1 MIIDYLEKRSQS
13 FRDMVKKLLIVA
25 VVFFMSAGVFAAK
38 VAEPG
43 GLQDGF
49 ILRGI
54 DGEVSG
60 PDANDRWFFKFNAD
74 VNDEGKGVVKA
85 GANPEL
91 LPSATLEKITRLV
104 RDVNERS
111 AAGYRLWG
119 RVTRYKGK
127 NFIFPIYFLPLG
139 KLPQPAQA
147 SQTQEPPPQE
157 SAPAPDIGVR
167 GPAEVPSMKQR
178 GPEDINEPND
188 VLNIPQE
195 IIGKLRTRRIAQPSV
210 SAPEEV
216 NAVEQKSGVVEGRE
230 AEPKLEKRP
239 ELKQD
244 SILADRTALLVKQD
258 DGQLVFVLDALGLNT
273 PDVSLLVLPCEALEL
288 TEQRQ
293 SAEPEPVP
301 FKIAGIMTKYKGRYY
316 LLLQKATRVY
326 NYGNFGG

>member
-1 MIIDYLEKRSQS
+1 MIIDYLEKRAQS

-49 ILRGI
+49 VLRGI
-54 DGEVSG
+54 DGEVSSSDSNNG
-60 PDANDRWFFKFNAD
+60 WLFKVNTD
-74 VNDEGKGVVKA
+74 VNDGKDIVRA
-85 GANPEL
+85 GANLEM
-91 LPSATLEKITRLV
+91 LPSATLEKMTRLG

-119 RVTRYKGK
+119 RVTRYKSK

-157 SAPAPDIGVR
+157 SAPAPDNGVR
-167 GPAEVPSMKQR
+167 GPAEVPSTKQR

-195 IIGKLRTRRIAQPSV
+195 IIGKLRTRRIAQPAV

-216 NAVEQKSGVVEGRE
+216 NAVEQKPTVAEGRE
-230 AEPKLEKRP
+230 GRP
-239 ELKQD
+239 EPEKGREFKQD

-301 FKIAGIMTKYKGRYY
+301 FKIAGIMTKYKGKYY

-326 NYGNFGG
+326 GYGNFGQ

>member
-1 MIIDYLEKRSQS
+1 
-13 FRDMVKKLLIVA
+13 MVKKLLIVA

-38 VAEPG
+38 AAEPG

-60 PDANDRWFFKFNAD
+60 PGANDRWFFKFNAD
-74 VNDEGKGVVKA
+74 VNDEQGVVKT
-85 GANPEL
+85 GTNLEI
-91 LPSATLEKITRLV
+91 LPSATLEKITANI
-104 RDVNERS
+104 NERAS
-111 AAGYRLWG
+111 IGYRLWG

-139 KLPQPAQA
+139 KLPQSAQA

-157 SAPAPDIGVR
+157 SAPSEIT
-167 GPAEVPSMKQR
+167 PAKDRELA
-178 GPEDINEPND
+178 EDVNEAND

-195 IIGKLRTRRIAQPSV
+195 IIGKLRTRRIAQPAV
-210 SAPEEV
+210 SAPKEV
-216 NAVEQKSGVVEGRE
+216 NVVEQKSSVVEGRE

-258 DGQLVFVLDALGLNT
+258 DGRLVFVLDALGLNT

-293 SAEPEPVP
+293 SAEPESVP
-301 FKIAGIMTKYKGRYY
+301 FKIAGIMTKYKGKYY

-326 NYGNFGG
+326 GYGNFGG